1 MDKDKGFTVRDKR
14 TGSSDAG
21 ADATPKQQESGPRK
35 SPEPQR
41 PDSAGDGRLAQ
52 EMDFA
57 TFVISLASTAQMS
70 LGAVPHPET
79 NQTAVNLPAAKQM
92 IDILALLQEKTKGN
106 LSEQEAALLEQ
117 VLFNLRIHYVRT
129 AEGQKKSGG

>member
-1 MDKDKGFTVRDKR
+1 
-14 TGSSDAG
+14 
-21 ADATPKQQESGPRK
+21 
-35 SPEPQR
+35 
-41 PDSAGDGRLAQ
+41 
-52 EMDFA
+52 MDFS

-79 NQTAVNLPAAKQM
+79 NQSSVNLPAAKQM
-92 IDILALLQEKTKGN
+92 IDILALMQEKTKGN
-106 LSEQEAALLEQ
+106 LSEQESSLLEQ

>member
-1 MDKDKGFTVRDKR
+1 MDEDKGFTVKDRRGGAADES
-14 TGSSDAG
+14 TDAAQKPAG
-21 ADATPKQQESGPRK
+21 QA
-35 SPEPQR
+35 R
-41 PDSAGDGRLAQ
+41 PDQAREAAPLP
-52 EMDFA
+52 EMDFS

-79 NQTAVNLPAAKQM
+79 NQTSVNLPAAKQM
-92 IDILALLQEKTKGN
+92 IDILALMQEKTKGN
-106 LSEQEAALLEQ
+106 LSEQESSLLEQ